1 MTLSNRPATGLECKL
16 YYNAATHAAPT
27 WTLISKA
34 INVSYSISKGEADQS
49 SRASTWKKGIPTLKD
64 LEITFTYRKKTGTDA
79 VFTAL
84 MAAALADTILEY
96 AVMDAIHT
104 EAGAQGIRA
113 FCTIM
118 SAGNSQDLESTE
130 EVEFSLKPAYKE
142 ESDVEI
148 SPDWYTVGA

>member
-16 YYNAATHAAPT
+16 YYNTATHASPT
-27 WTLISKA
+27 WVEITKA
-34 INVSYSISKGEADQS
+34 INVSFSISKGEADQS
-49 SRASTWKKGIPTLKD
+49 SRASTWKKGIPTLKE

-84 MAAALADTILEY
+84 MAAALADTIYEY
-96 AVMDAIHT
+96 AVLDAAHT

-118 SAGNSQDLESTE
+118 SAGNTQDLESTE
-130 EVEFSLKPAYKE
+130 EVEFTLKPAYKE

-148 SPDWYTVGA
+148 SPDWYTVGS